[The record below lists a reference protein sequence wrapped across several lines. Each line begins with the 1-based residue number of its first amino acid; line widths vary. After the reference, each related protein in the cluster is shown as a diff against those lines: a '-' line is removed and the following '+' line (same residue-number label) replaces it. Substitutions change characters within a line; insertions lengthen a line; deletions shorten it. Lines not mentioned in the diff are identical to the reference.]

1 MSTTF
6 ADLGV
11 PAPIVSLLSEQGIET
26 AFPIQAM
33 TLPDALAGRDLCGK
47 APTGSGKTIAFG
59 IPMVANVGQA
69 EPRRPK
75 GLVLVPTR
83 ELASQV
89 RDELALLAGPR
100 GRFIE
105 AFYGGNGFGKQLN
118 ALRRGVDIAVACP
131 GRLMDLLNRGDLKL
145 DAVEFVVID
154 EADRMAD
161 MGFLPEVRKILDLT
175 PKDRQTLLFSATLDG
190 DIDVLVRH
198 YQNKPARH
206 ELAADPADGAR
217 VTHFFWNVARDQRV
231 ALCAK
236 VISSAGPTIV
246 FCRTKRGA
254 DRVAR
259 QLEQSGLRAAAIH
272 GDRSQSQR
280 ERALESFHRGHID
293 ALVATDVAA
302 RGIHVDGVS
311 AVIHLDPPADEKDYV
326 HRSGRTGR
334 AGAEGV
340 VVTFVAPELRKD
352 VTRMQR
358 ILKMPQGITSP
369 DADGLPVL
377 ERPVRKTRAVAPRH
391 EESTRSARPGGP
403 RTSRRT
409 GAPRRGYSSDGPR
422 GRDDDSRGER
432 PARSGSSPSRSGSSA
447 SRSGSGSSSPS
458 GSSNASGSRPER
470 DDRSSGSARPAR
482 SGKPATSARS
492 GKPARAGKPG
502 QPTPE
507 NPAGNRQ
514 SRRAHLQVSGSTAPS
529 EASRKARRSEPN
541 PDKGKRRQPTTPR
554 G

>member
-1 MSTTF
+1 MPTTF

-11 PAPIVSLLSEQGIET
+11 PASIVSLLSAQGIEA

-59 IPMVANVGQA
+59 IPMVARVGQA

-131 GRLMDLLNRGDLKL
+131 GRLMDLLNRGDIKL
-145 DAVEFVVID
+145 DAIEFVVID

-175 PKDRQTLLFSATLDG
+175 PTDRQTLLFSATLDG
-190 DIDVLVRH
+190 DIDVLVRN
-198 YQNKPARH
+198 YQRKPARH
-206 ELAADPADGAR
+206 ELAIDPADGAK
-217 VTHFFWNVARDQRV
+217 VTHLFWNVARDQRV
-231 ALCAK
+231 TLCAK
-236 VISSAGPTIV
+236 VIASSGPTIV

-259 QLEQSGLRAAAIH
+259 QLEQTGLRTAAIH
-272 GDRSQSQR
+272 GDRSQGQR
-280 ERALESFHRGHID
+280 ERALEAFHRGSID
-293 ALVATDVAA
+293 ALIATDVAA

-352 VTRMQR
+352 VTKMQK
-358 ILKMPQGITSP
+358 ILKMAPGITAP
-369 DADGLPVL
+369 DTDALPVL
-377 ERPVRKTRAVAPRH
+377 DRPVRKVRPTAPRH
-391 EESTRSARPGGP
+391 DDAPRAARPGGP

-422 GRDDDSRGER
+422 SRDGDT
-432 PARSGSSPSRSGSSA
+432 RSDRPSRPSTSAGKPGSA
-447 SRSGSGSSSPS
+447 RSGSGST
-458 GSSNASGSRPER
+458 
-470 DDRSSGSARPAR
+470 SSGSTSSGGRPAR
-482 SGKPATSARS
+482 SGKP
-492 GKPARAGKPG
+492 G
-502 QPTPE
+502 QPTPT
-507 NPAGNRQ
+507 NAAGNRQ
-514 SRRAHLQVSGSTAPS
+514 IRRAHLQTSASDGP
-529 EASRKARRSEPN
+529 EAGSRKSRRSDGPN
-541 PDKGKRRQPTTPR
+541 PDKGKRRQPTNPQV
-554 G
+554 